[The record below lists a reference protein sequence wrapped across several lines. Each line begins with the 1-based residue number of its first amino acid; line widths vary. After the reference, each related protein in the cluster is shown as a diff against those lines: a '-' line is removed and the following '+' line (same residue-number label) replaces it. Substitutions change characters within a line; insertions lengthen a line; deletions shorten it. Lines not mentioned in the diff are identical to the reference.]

1 MNRWTVLGC
10 VLLVGADGQGAVFAA
25 GPELLPMP
33 GEVFTVKGHWA
44 FLMLPAQVPLQH
56 ALPWVW

>member
-1 MNRWTVLGC
+1 
-10 VLLVGADGQGAVFAA
+10 LVGADGQGAVFAA